1 MAHCPIGSR
10 HVPLQPHD
18 LRNGRLGVESNPGGA
33 LEFGP
38 VDPFAECLNIP
49 AGVEPGEGR
58 RTGIARAVEQDTGLR
73 DTRDADATDRR

>member
-10 HVPLQPHD
+10 HVSLQPHD
-18 LRNGRLGVESNPGGA
+18 LGNGRLGVESDPGGA

-49 AGVEPGEGR
+49 AGVEPGER
-58 RTGIARAVEQDTGLR
+58 RRARIARTVEQDTGFR
-73 DTRDADATDRR
+73 DTRDADATDYR